1 MERTRNNKNKLLLED
16 ESTQKSYISVKQG
29 SLPSTQKPQ
38 KNEQFCK
45 NNPMLEEI
53 FTYKDHNNNSIL
65 TLRLLGLICLDIL
78 EIKGFEDLEKEGDG
92 QKSNKIN
99 LQKSNNLNKKR
110 IIKKMKNFK
119 FLENIFGDDEEEMRQ
134 ELIKIKGSKVS
145 KKRTLDITS
154 VAQENDQNL
163 Q

>member
-1 MERTRNNKNKLLLED
+1 
-16 ESTQKSYISVKQG
+16 
-29 SLPSTQKPQ
+29 
-38 KNEQFCK
+38 
-45 NNPMLEEI
+45 MLEEI